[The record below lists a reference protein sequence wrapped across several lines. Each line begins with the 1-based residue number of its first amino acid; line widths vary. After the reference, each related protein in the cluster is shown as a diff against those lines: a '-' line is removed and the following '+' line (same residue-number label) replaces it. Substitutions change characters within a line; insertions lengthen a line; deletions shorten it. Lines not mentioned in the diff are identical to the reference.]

1 MNIDSNPLSLAA
13 VLDSEGKSTL
23 LISGSG
29 LSRITSDKLFDAGS
43 RATVISSD
51 RLYQTASHLTVAQT
65 SEKDFALW
73 FRTDDQHVLGYQRG
87 RGDQLRDSPIP
98 LLPSHS
104 TADFAPLLDPTSKS
118 QSLIVLGE
126 KNDLTLM
133 TQSHDTTT
141 WKALPLMIQQL
152 DGVMDVQAFV
162 THIEARDADGMLIA
176 QGDYNLSC
184 SGWTRALV
192 NGRESVLSSQP
203 TVVRTNERG
212 VITIIVP
219 AEDITTYV
227 YTFGN
232 ADTTKEAHRLSK
244 SYTID
249 PSQKVQDRLKTA
261 LKSGTPLSDIDTPE
275 GKLLD
280 GTAKPEDLDSAE
292 KLLKQLPD
300 VLNDIKSKST
310 SGSLDPID
318 YAARSWISK
327 ASEWWEWL
335 KGKFKDVER
344 WFVEKV
350 TGVWHFVVHIA
361 GEVWAFVL
369 DTVAEVFKGITWLL
383 KKIGAALKR
392 IWSWLSH
399 IFNIEDIKATAHSL
413 RTLFNASLVY
423 AEFFVKSEVKQVE
436 DWADGLEA
444 KITEAL
450 GVHIPPD
457 YVNKKQSPKDHTT
470 SKLGDSVS
478 AAANVTFYHLEQ
490 GQHVGGF
497 SFTPS
502 SLISAIY
509 HDVILP
515 ILQELQK
522 DMHIVLTHLLKLFSD
537 GKGAA
542 VKEVMEIV
550 GTVVHAL
557 IQSLKKLVVGFMKLG
572 GDLIHMV
579 NEVIN
584 TPFSHF
590 PIIGPLLKLFGFDAT
605 ILDIVVYVLAVPV
618 TIFSKIITGEPPRRI
633 DKIDYQVCMSPYQC
647 SQAIVD
653 ILSRLW
659 LRAKLRIRTF

>member
-13 VLDSEGKSTL
+13 VLDSEGNSTL

-29 LSRITSDKLFDAGS
+29 LSQIISYKLFDAGS
-43 RATVISSD
+43 RATIISSD
-51 RLYQTASHLTVAQT
+51 LLYQTASHLTVAQT
-65 SEKDFALW
+65 SQNDFALW

-87 RGDQLRDSPIP
+87 RSDQLLDSPVP

-104 TADFAPLLDPTSKS
+104 TADFAPLLDPTSTS

-133 TQSHDTTT
+133 TQSVDTTT
-141 WKALPLMIQQL
+141 WKTLPLMIQQL
-152 DGVMDVQAFV
+152 DNVMDVRAFV
-162 THIEARDADGMLIA
+162 THIEARNADGMLIA
-176 QGDYNLSC
+176 QEDYNLSC

-203 TVVRTNERG
+203 TAVQTNERG

-219 AEDITTYV
+219 AEDITSYV

-232 ADTTKEAHRLSK
+232 ANTTKEVHRLPN

-249 PSQKVQDRLKTA
+249 PSQKVQDRLVTA
-261 LKSGTPLSDIDTPE
+261 LKSGTSLSDINTPE

-292 KLLKQLPD
+292 KLLKKMPD
-300 VLNDIKSKST
+300 VLKDIKSKST
-310 SGSLDPID
+310 SGSLGSLNLID
-318 YAARSWISK
+318 YSALSWISK

-335 KGKFKDVER
+335 KGKIKEIDK

-350 TGVWHFVVHIA
+350 TDVWHLVVHIA

-369 DTVAEVFKGITWLL
+369 DTVAEVFKGVTWLL
-383 KKIGAALKR
+383 KKIGVALKK

-399 IFNIEDIKATAHSL
+399 IFNIEDIETTAHSL

-450 GVHIPPD
+450 GVHIPLN
-457 YVNKKQSPKDHTT
+457 YANKKQSPKDHAT

-478 AAANVTFYHLEQ
+478 AAANVTFYYLEQ
-490 GQHVGGF
+490 GQHVTVGGF

-502 SLISAIY
+502 SLISTIY
-509 HDVILP
+509 RDIILP
-515 ILQELQK
+515 ITQELQR
-522 DMHIVLTHLLKLFSD
+522 DVHIVSTHLLTLFSN

-550 GTVVHAL
+550 ATVVHAL
-557 IQSLKKLVVGFMKLG
+557 IQSLKKLVVGFMELG
-572 GDLIHMV
+572 GDLGFMI

-590 PIIGPLLKLFGFDAT
+590 PIIGPLLNLLGFDAT
-605 ILDIVVYVLAVPV
+605 ILNIVVYVLAVPV
-618 TIFSKIITGEPPRRI
+618 TIFSRNITGEPPRRI
-633 DKIDYQVCMSPYQC
+633 DKIDYQVCYES
-647 SQAIVD
+647 
-653 ILSRLW
+653 LSV
-659 LRAKLRIRTF
+659 